1 MMNVIE
7 WLIVWVVDNLYHNG
21 ELSKKYLKK
30 GEKMVNENKGTV
42 QGRLDRAF
50 FKKGKEFSVI
60 QPTET
65 KKKAAVLD
73 GGNSI
78 WK

>member
-1 MMNVIE
+1 M
-7 WLIVWVVDNLYHNG
+7 
-21 ELSKKYLKK
+21 KK

-60 QPTET
+60 PPTET
-65 KKKAAVLD
+65 KKKAVVLD
-73 GGNSI
+73 GGN
-78 WK
+78 